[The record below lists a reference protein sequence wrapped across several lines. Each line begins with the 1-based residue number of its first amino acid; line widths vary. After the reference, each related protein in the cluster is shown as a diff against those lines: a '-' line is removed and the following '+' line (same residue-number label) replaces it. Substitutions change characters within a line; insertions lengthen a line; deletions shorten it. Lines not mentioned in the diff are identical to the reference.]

1 MRTPCLASILLITVA
16 GACGDHAPR
25 GDHSSPAAS
34 SAGSRSMVGR
44 WALDSIVVNGQDWT
58 GGARTGA
65 VAYYTLNGDGT
76 FRITRGDSVL
86 ETGTWSQDTTVSP
99 MIFDHNADHAGKPG
113 PRMLGIFAITGD
125 ILVVTITGPNP
136 EGRHPTTFHSALAD
150 SSALFV
156 YHRAPQ

>member
-1 MRTPCLASILLITVA
+1 MRLTHLAGIVLITVGA
-16 GACGDHAPR
+16 ACGGESGG
-25 GDHSSPAAS
+25 GDRTAAGSAS
-34 SAGSRSMVGR
+34 SRSIVGR
-44 WALDSIVVNGQDWT
+44 WALDSIVIDGEDLT
-58 GGARTGA
+58 GGAKTGA
-65 VAYYTLNGDGT
+65 IAYYTLNRDGT

-125 ILVVTITGPNP
+125 TLVVTITGPNP

-150 SSALFV
+150 SSWLFV
-156 YHRAPQ
+156 YHRTPQ